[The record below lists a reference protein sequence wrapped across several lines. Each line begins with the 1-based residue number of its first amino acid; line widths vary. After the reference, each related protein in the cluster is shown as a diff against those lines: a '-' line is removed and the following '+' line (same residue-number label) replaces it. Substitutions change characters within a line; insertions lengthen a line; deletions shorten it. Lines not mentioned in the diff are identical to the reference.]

1 VTVTGERIPSFEW
14 TGAAIRVP
22 HSPSTTAAAAPP
34 SSRGN
39 VIALDRERVRLAG
52 EGEPKAQAWLVTR
65 LLPRVRRIARAFLK
79 RNADADDAAQVAL
92 LEILRSA
99 STYRG
104 EASVEGWAKCIAVR
118 AVLRFAQE
126 ERRRDRLID
135 RNDSG
140 EDETA
145 PSELHEDRAV
155 EALPRALRE
164 YLGELAEPQRNALIL
179 HHALGHSVDEIAEMT
194 EVSPDTV
201 KSRLRLGTAALRKK
215 VQQDIAI
222 GRRRSLG

>member
-1 VTVTGERIPSFEW
+1 MAVTGERISHFEW
-14 TGAAIRVP
+14 NGAPIHVP
-22 HSPSTTAAAAPP
+22 QSSAPP
-34 SSRGN
+34 SSRAT
-39 VIALDRERVRLAG
+39 VIALDRSRVRLAG
-52 EGEPKAQAWLVTR
+52 EGEPKAQAWLVAR
-65 LLPRVRRIARAFLK
+65 LLPRVRKIARAFLK
-79 RNADADDAAQVAL
+79 HSADADDAAQLAL

-135 RNDSG
+135 RNESG

-145 PSELHEDRAV
+145 PSDERAS
-155 EALPRALRE
+155 EALPRELRA
-164 YLGELAEPQRNALIL
+164 YLEELAEPQRNALIL

-194 EVSPDTV
+194 DVSPETV

>member
-1 VTVTGERIPSFEW
+1 MAVTGERISHVEW
-14 TGAAIRVP
+14 PGPAIRVP
-22 HSPSTTAAAAPP
+22 QSPSTHAAAAPP

-79 RNADADDAAQVAL
+79 RNADADDAAQLAL

-140 EDETA
+140 EEETA
-145 PSELHEDRAV
+145 PSDDRAA
-155 EALPRALRE
+155 EALPRELRA
-164 YLGELAEPQRNALIL
+164 YLEELPEPQRNAVIL
-179 HHALGHSVDEIAEMT
+179 HHALGHSIDEIAEMT

-222 GRRRSLG
+222 GRRRSV

>member
-1 VTVTGERIPSFEW
+1 MAVTGERISHFEW
-14 TGAAIRVP
+14 NGAAIHVP
-22 HSPSTTAAAAPP
+22 QGPGTNAAAAPP
-34 SSRGN
+34 SSRAT

-65 LLPRVRRIARAFLK
+65 LLPRVRRISRAFLK
-79 RNADADDAAQVAL
+79 HHADADDAAQVAL
-92 LEILRSA
+92 LKILRSA

-118 AVLRFAQE
+118 SVLRFAQE

-135 RNDSG
+135 RSDSG

-145 PSELHEDRAV
+145 PLDERSA
-155 EALPRALRE
+155 EALPRELRA
-164 YLGELAEPQRNALIL
+164 YLEELPEAQRNALIL
-179 HHALGHSVDEIAEMT
+179 HHALGHSVDEIAELT

-222 GRRRSLG
+222 GRRRSLE

>member
-1 VTVTGERIPSFEW
+1 VVVSGERTSHLAW
-14 TGAAIRVP
+14 TGQAIRVP

-34 SSRGN
+34 SSWGA

-79 RNADADDAAQVAL
+79 RNADADDAAQLAL

-135 RNDSG
+135 RSDSG

-145 PSELHEDRAV
+145 PDEGDRAA
-155 EALPRALRE
+155 EALPRELRE
-164 YLGELAEPQRNALIL
+164 YLGELPEPQRSALIL

-215 VQQDIAI
+215 VQQDIAT